1 MQSPPI
7 PSDTI
12 IETDTLAPG
21 TVYPKLPVP
30 IDNGGEVYFD
40 KSSYMVAMREGTL
53 YDSVLKLRPAEGK
66 SAANIC
72 GYEMLAT
79 GTPFVVDAHG
89 KMAILVYVTSCLVL
103 IKKRYIRG
111 PYGGFNM
118 DPLFMLWNQRPIYG
132 QAHLKGMQGYCY
144 SRNGQLWLMMGTRKF
159 YFA

>member
-1 MQSPPI
+1 MQTPPI

-12 IETDTLAPG
+12 IETDNLAPG

-89 KMAILVYVTSCLVL
+89 KMGYSSLCNKLCCFYQEVL
-103 IKKRYIRG
+103 YLQTLCQI
-111 PYGGFNM
+111 
-118 DPLFMLWNQRPIYG
+118 
-132 QAHLKGMQGYCY
+132 
-144 SRNGQLWLMMGTRKF
+144 
-159 YFA
+159 